1 MGWRPLRCT
10 RRATLLP
17 YVCRFRSGGAGRVRR
32 DAVHRAVHGFG
43 ARRGVGVAGMGC
55 ARGVC
60 GAGARASA
68 TLSAARLR
76 AGPPP
81 DIAPARGVDADF
93 RARGERAEVPDPT
106 RVYVGAVVPDQQG
119 RGPAGDTLVPGN
131 GELALGRET
140 GGDRVGTLV

>member
-60 GAGARASA
+60 GAGARAGA

-93 RARGERAEVPDPT
+93 RARAERADVPDRA
-106 RVYVGAVVPDQQG
+106 RVVVGAVAPRSEEHTSELQSLMRTSYAVFCLQNKN
-119 RGPAGDTLVPGN
+119 RGC
-131 GELALGRET
+131 ESM
-140 GGDRVGTLV
+140 